1 MEVCD
6 EECFGVGSGSVC
18 SGMFVQKVLYE
29 TQEALY
35 ATRDNET
42 CD

>member
-1 MEVCD
+1 
-6 EECFGVGSGSVC
+6 VC